1 MDAANRWRTRAAVLL
16 IAAACIAAPPGSR
29 ATLAQTRADHFPDVE
44 LRTQHD
50 ARVRFQDLIRGKKV
64 LIELIYTS
72 CTFACPL
79 ETARLAQVQTVLG
92 DRMGRDVFFFSI
104 SIDPEHDTPAVLR
117 AFAEKYH
124 AGPGWTF
131 VTGARGDIDRLAK
144 ALGLAGIPDPSN
156 QDGHAPLLLLGNEAT
171 GQWTR
176 VSALDNPRLTASM
189 ITNWFGG
196 YSGAAPRR
204 SYAEAKPIG
213 TVDTSAHLFA
223 TRCAACHTLGGGAGV
238 GPDLAGVTSRR
249 DPAWLAEYIARPDR
263 VLARGDPIAKALF
276 AEHKQVQMPNLGLTD
291 EEVQGLIAYLA
302 RTGTQTKPAGSV
314 KGGKH

>member
-1 MDAANRWRTRAAVLL
+1 MDGANRSRSRAAVLL
-16 IAAACIAAPPGSR
+16 IAAACLTIPP
-29 ATLAQTRADHFPDVE
+29 ATRTTRAQTRADHFPDVE

-50 ARVRFQDLIRGKKV
+50 ARVHFQDLIRGKRV
-64 LIELIYTS
+64 LIELIYTT
-72 CTFACPL
+72 CAFACPL
-79 ETARLAQVQTVLG
+79 ETARLAQVQALLG
-92 DRMGRDVFFFSI
+92 DRMGRDIFFFSI

-131 VTGARGDIDRLAK
+131 VTGARSDIDRLSK
-144 ALGLAGIPDPSN
+144 ALGLAGIPDPAN

-176 VSALDNPRLTASM
+176 VSALDNPKLTASM

-213 TVDTSAHLFA
+213 TIDASEYLFA
-223 TRCAACHTLGGGAGV
+223 TKCAACHTIGRGAGV
-238 GPDLAGVTSRR
+238 GPDLAGVTARR
-249 DPAWLAEYIARPDR
+249 DRAWLAQYIAQPDR
-263 VLARGDPIAKALF
+263 LLARGDPIAKALF
-276 AEHKQVQMPNLGLTD
+276 AEYKQVPMPNLGLT
-291 EEVQGLIAYLA
+291 EPQVENLIAYLA
-302 RTGTQTKPAGSV
+302 RV
-314 KGGKH
+314 RRR